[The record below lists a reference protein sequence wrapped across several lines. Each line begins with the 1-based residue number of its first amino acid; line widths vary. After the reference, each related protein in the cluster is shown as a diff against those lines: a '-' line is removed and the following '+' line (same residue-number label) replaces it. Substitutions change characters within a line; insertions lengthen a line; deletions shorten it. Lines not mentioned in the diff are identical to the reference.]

1 MDSVECRVQ
10 FLQVNIGIYIS
21 IYILLSIIFNLFT
34 NQKSV
39 KIPISAVMTH
49 CIKIVQHYHRH
60 TRYELTQ
67 CRGLTTYG

>member
-1 MDSVECRVQ
+1 MGSVECRVQ

-21 IYILLSIIFNLFT
+21 IYILLSIAFNLFT
-34 NQKSV
+34 NRECE
-39 KIPISAVMTH
+39 IPISAVMTH